1 MSAVS
6 ETGVLWGVG
15 VGPGDPE
22 LLTLKAARVLRE
34 SPVVAFFAKRGCVGN
49 ARRIADPHLHGDQE
63 ELRFDYPFTVEVPA
77 TDAGYR
83 SEMSGFYDICA
94 GRIAEQLVSGRSV
107 AVLCEGDPFFY
118 GSFMYL
124 HDRLAGRFPTRA
136 IAGITGMSGCWAAAD
151 LPMTHGDDILSV
163 LPGTLDAA
171 VLARKLAEADAAVI
185 MKVGRNLPKIRRALD
200 RVGLLD
206 RSVYVERGTMAAE
219 RIEPLAARDPDKPA
233 PYFSMVLVPGRRGAR

>member
-1 MSAVS
+1 MSAVL
-6 ETGVLWGVG
+6 ETAVLWGVG

-49 ARRIADPHLHGDQE
+49 ARTIADPHLHGDQE

-94 GRIAEQLVSGRSV
+94 GRIAEHLVSGRSV

-124 HDRLAGRFPTRA
+124 HDRLAGRFSTRA

-163 LPGTLDAA
+163 LPGTLEAA

>member
-1 MSAVS
+1 MNTAR

-22 LLTLKAARVLRE
+22 LLTLKAARVLGE
-34 SPVVAFFAKRGCVGN
+34 SPVVAFFAKRGGNGN
-49 ARRIADPHLHGDQE
+49 ARAIADGHLREGQE
-63 ELRFDYPFTVEVPA
+63 ELRFEYPFTVEVPA
-77 TDAGYR
+77 TDSGYQ
-83 SEMSGFYDICA
+83 SEMSGFYDVCA
-94 GRIAEQLVSGRSV
+94 AQIAERLTAGSSV

-124 HDRLAGRFPTRA
+124 HDRLAGRFSVRA

-151 LPMTHGDDILSV
+151 MPMTHGDDILSV
-163 LPGTLDAA
+163 LPGTLEAS

-206 RSVYVERGTMAAE
+206 RAVYVERGTMADE
-219 RIEPLAARDPDKPA
+219 RIEPLAARDPEEKA
-233 PYFSMVLVPGRRGAR
+233 PYFSMVLVPGRRGVR